1 MWQCVQVI
9 LSFSVTNKFLW
20 QVIKQHTT
28 LLLRKVM
35 NNVFYFFW
43 LMTPA
48 MHSTALLPGAFV
60 LSSLSWPAVFL
71 SMFRMM
77 KWSYNAQLQSTR
89 SNKNF
94 VLLLKALG
102 TDSASSSPFQTPRYS
117 IDISNNPLF
126 HKKSQI
132 TIKWVGKNDFT
143 EEKNPER
150 VGCACNDV
158 SCSSNPDHQI
168 TNQNAFGEVA

>member
-1 MWQCVQVI
+1 
-9 LSFSVTNKFLW
+9 
-20 QVIKQHTT
+20 
-28 LLLRKVM
+28 M

-43 LMTPA
+43 LMTPT
-48 MHSTALLPGAFV
+48 MHSTALLPAAFV
-60 LSSLSWPAVFL
+60 LSALSWPTVFL

-126 HKKSQI
+126 HKNSQI

-143 EEKNPER
+143 EEKNPEC
-150 VGCACNDV
+150 VGCSMYLCVMFIKPWSSDHKPKCFWR
-158 SCSSNPDHQI
+158 SCLIN
-168 TNQNAFGEVA
+168 